1 MNGSS
6 PPPNI
11 IQNSLNSTPSTL
23 SPISFEPRQSSR
35 NPRQNRGTSDDSRRR
50 INIQNQSAR
59 SVAPTGSESISIE
72 EGKNDDPFE
81 SIIEEF
87 DRLDLDEADGGD
99 SDVEGAEN
107 EAIDETYV
115 KAMIDRNSHESDI
128 HVEEI
133 NSGNIAFAVADKGVI
148 RDNDNVNLIE
158 KVITIPDDWKLPNP
172 KDTSGNKPTFEQLD
186 NPGDWNNYIFR
197 PVYKKMELAVMP
209 NTLI

>member
-1 MNGSS
+1 MNSSS

-23 SPISFEPRQSSR
+23 SPILFEPRQSSC
-35 NPRQNRGTSDDSRRR
+35 NPRQNRGRSDDSRHR

-59 SVAPTGSESISIE
+59 LVAPTGSESTNIE

-107 EAIDETYV
+107 EAIDEAYI
-115 KAMIDRNSHESDI
+115 KAMIDRNSNESDI

-172 KDTSGNKPTFEQLD
+172 KDTSGNEQHL
-186 NPGDWNNYIFR
+186 NSWIILVIVMIIFSGQYI
-197 PVYKKMELAVMP
+197 KKMELAVLP
-209 NTLI
+209 NTFI